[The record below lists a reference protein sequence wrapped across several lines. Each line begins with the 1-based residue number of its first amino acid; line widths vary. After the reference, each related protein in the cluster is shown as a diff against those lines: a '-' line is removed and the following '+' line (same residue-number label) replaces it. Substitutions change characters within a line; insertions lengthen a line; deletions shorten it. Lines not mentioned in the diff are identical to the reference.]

1 MSNYEKADPEDI
13 IENGVGVLD
22 ISYETD
28 NPGVGAGIESVI
40 LHDDHYWYKPD
51 LDEPVGPYS
60 YLMDAVI
67 ENELNILSPTVDSIT
82 VIASEATALV
92 SVLKARYNAPFD
104 VVLNGKTITIS
115 EEI

>member
-1 MSNYEKADPEDI
+1 
-13 IENGVGVLD
+13 
-22 ISYETD
+22 
-28 NPGVGAGIESVI
+28 
-40 LHDDHYWYKPD
+40 
-51 LDEPVGPYS
+51 
-60 YLMDAVI
+60 MDAVI